1 MTTRTPSFSGSM
13 RGLLSHSRNSA
24 ASAAQPRGESRVGGK
39 SIVVVVDRSF
49 GFSGKAKQAGLP
61 FLDLLSQPTFGQRQC
76 GFALALG
83 LRLDEVGE
91 PFGLGQIDAA
101 VLERSAGVLTGLRS
115 PQTGECQAH

>member
-1 MTTRTPSFSGSM
+1 M
-13 RGLLSHSRNSA
+13 
-24 ASAAQPRGESRVGGK
+24 
-39 SIVVVVDRSF
+39 
-49 GFSGKAKQAGLP
+49 P

-115 PQTGECQAH
+115 PQTGKSAKRIENRIDDCATAVAMEFYHVVAGRTRWRIEPQDQGLVEQLA